1 MPIYATLSIIV
12 KALHGLSRQMRHFL
26 TDMSNR
32 VEHQNE
38 PKRPQQ
44 LDLRQTPALINTY
57 HIILIHNDRHVIH
70 HLSIHWKG
78 IQLEVGSHSSKSI
91 DDE

>member
-1 MPIYATLSIIV
+1 MT
-12 KALHGLSRQMRHFL
+12 LHGFLRQMGHFL
-26 TDMSNR
+26 TGMSNR

-38 PKRPQQ
+38 PKRPQSGGRLGVQ
-44 LDLRQTPALINTY
+44 LGLRQTPALINTY
-57 HIILIHNDRHVIH
+57 HIILIHHDRHVNH

-78 IQLEVGSHSSKSI
+78 IQLEVRSHSSKSI